1 MPRRV
6 PAAPALPRPPTVSG
20 VDGVTLA
27 AGLLIIV
34 GLVGIIVPV
43 LPGLVMVWGAVLIWA
58 LETRDTVGWVALGAA
73 TLFFVVGMVAK
84 YLVPGRRL
92 REAGVPWWTLTA
104 GTALGIV
111 GFFVVP
117 VVGVLLGFVLGIYLA
132 EGLRIRSFSAAWP
145 ATRAA
150 LKAVGWSILIELVT
164 ALLIAVVWVAA
175 VAAGGG

>member
-1 MPRRV
+1 M
-6 PAAPALPRPPTVSG
+6 
-20 VDGVTLA
+20 TLA
-27 AGLLIIV
+27 AGLLSIV

-58 LETRDTVGWVALGAA
+58 LEARDTLGWVTLGAA
-73 TLFFVVGMVAK
+73 TLLFAVGMVAK

-117 VVGVLLGFVLGIYLA
+117 VVGVVLGFVLGIYLA
-132 EGLRIRSFSAAWP
+132 EALRIRSLGAAWP

-164 ALLIAVVWVAA
+164 ALLIAAVWVLA
-175 VAAGGG
+175 VVAGGS